1 MTLSASTSILD
12 RVQQIP
18 LLRNLS
24 ADESRQLL
32 EIAHSATYQPGDIVL
47 AEDAVSRNLWIVIE
61 GTCEVVKQS
70 DQTGRKVVM
79 AELQPY
85 AHFGEMSFFHPAPH
99 SASVRAKTVVKLL
112 RLARE
117 DFDRLIDGQ
126 CAAAYK
132 LAFNTIGGLA
142 ERLRGASDRLAD
154 LASAANAASAAKPA
168 SEWSSFREKMLD
180 GWNL

>member
-1 MTLSASTSILD
+1 MTLTALIGD
-12 RVQQIP
+12 RAPAIP

-32 EIAHSATYQPGDIVL
+32 EIAHNATYQPGDIVL
-47 AEDAVSRNLWIVIE
+47 AEDEVSRNLWIVLE

-70 DQTGRKVVM
+70 DQTGRMVVM
-79 AELQPY
+79 AELEPY

-112 RLARE
+112 RLGRE
-117 DFDRLIDGQ
+117 EFDRLIDGQ

-142 ERLRGASDRLAD
+142 ERLRRATDRLAD
-154 LASAANAASAAKPA
+154 LASAAKPASPAKPA
-168 SEWSSFREKMLD
+168 SEWSSFRDKMLD